1 MRTLQPGDVLS
12 KHTIK
17 EGVKVNTTCVFT
29 PDDPHGK
36 DFHCVDLP
44 LHPSTL
50 PPSLFET
57 ETRTETKTETD
68 TETETTTQI
77 TKDETSLPPSPTDA
91 YETTRQSSLYGT
103 TLPSSPS
110 ENQEEDRQSSLYDT
124 TLFFSPTENP
134 LTAPPSRDG
143 SDTTVRP
150 LVLAPLMESRENAD
164 SHFPFPPNTPD
175 GQPETLLISNVSGEA
190 LSRRTMESS
199 GREQSEVPLCSSMD
213 ARCRAAIEAIGTLV
227 SRKPDTKSPPCK
239 PLDDQCIALQ
249 SKFLF
254 PPASPKKV
262 SPPLLADKCGEG
274 TDCMSWRFLRML
286 AAPFLSALKGEE
298 VKLDLFPTDSGTLFS
313 KEGARLYRLTLSQTP
328 EAYQVESPF
337 MMRLV
342 FRAQLDSILQNRL
355 ARVEMNTYLSHMLWL
370 SIGLSLPSIILSC
383 TYLAFHLRWAILN
396 RREKLRAKRAS
407 RDTRLLADY
416 QRNEAPPRNIS

>member
-1 MRTLQPGDVLS
+1 MRTLQPGDILS
-12 KHTIK
+12 KNTIRD
-17 EGVKVNTTCVFT
+17 GVEVNTTCVFT
-29 PDDPHGK
+29 PHDPLGK

-50 PPSLFET
+50 PPSPSE
-57 ETRTETKTETD
+57 TETKTETD
-68 TETETTTQI
+68 TETETTTQV
-77 TKDETSLPPSPTDA
+77 TEDETSSPPSQTEAD
-91 YETTRQSSLYGT
+91 ETTRPSYLHET
-103 TLPSSPS
+103 TLFSSPS
-110 ENQEEDRQSSLYDT
+110 GNQGEDRQSSLDDT
-124 TLFFSPTENP
+124 TLFFSPSEN
-134 LTAPPSRDG
+134 TTSAPPSLDG
-143 SDTTVRP
+143 SDPPVRP
-150 LVLAPLMESRENAD
+150 FVLAPFMEGREGAD
-164 SHFPFPPNTPD
+164 SNFPFPSNTSD
-175 GQPETLLISNVSGEA
+175 GQPETFFISNVSGGA
-190 LSRRTMESS
+190 LPRQTMDSS
-199 GREQSEVPLCSSMD
+199 EREQPEAPLCSSMD
-213 ARCRAAIEAIGTLV
+213 AKCRAAIEAIGTLV
-227 SRKPDTKSPPCK
+227 SRKPDTKTPPCK

-249 SKFLF
+249 SKFLS
-254 PPASPKKV
+254 PPTSSKKV

-313 KEGARLYRLTLSQTP
+313 QEGARLYRLTLSQTP

-342 FRAQLDSILQNRL
+342 FRAQLDAILQNRL
-355 ARVEMNTYLSHMLWL
+355 ARVEMNSYLSHMLWL

-383 TYLAFHLRWAILN
+383 TYLVFHLRWAILN